1 MFTSPSQLSIIPA
14 WYYVSCLAWL
24 LSLRSCLG
32 CLAFPFSIWLQGV
45 LTLLY
50 SLSFAFI
57 VTGLFDR
64 KLFPRT
70 VPQDLSRVPYS
81 LDSFV
86 QYWSGISSVTLINS
100 IVLGRRESFL
110 QWWMKLKLTG
120 IPWAVT
126 ESTWESRVLL
136 CILTDSVSLQ
146 KALVREKTIVV
157 SIMSEHFTCH
167 PASDRQEMPYLN

>member
-64 KLFPRT
+64 KLFPE
-70 VPQDLSRVPYS
+70 LSLRIS

-120 IPWAVT
+120 IPWAVP

>member
-1 MFTSPSQLSIIPA
+1 MVLCFLPGLAPFTTILPRLPCFSLLHMISGCSYPA
-14 WYYVSCLAWL
+14 L
-24 LSLRSCLG
+24 
-32 CLAFPFSIWLQGV
+32 FSF
-45 LTLLY
+45 
-50 SLSFAFI
+50 FAFI

-81 LDSFV
+81 LVSFV

-136 CILTDSVSLQ
+136 CILTDSLSLQ